1 MTTWRISWKWAEK
14 PLDCTS
20 IGIEKGCRGGC
31 CFSRGGTYWPASAHS
46 PMDGPCYWLGEEGCR
61 LALEDRPISC
71 LMYPLVMNKNQKWV
85 MHFRARR
92 GCCKVNV
99 NKGPKLV
106 DALSR
111 GLISLFGAE
120 RYEAIR
126 DDVAAQRDPD
136 VEVPDS
142 ISEEWSIEQDLRIC
156 GTVPK
161 PRREWI

>member
-1 MTTWRISWKWAEK
+1 MKIW
-14 PLDCTS
+14 S
-20 IGIEKGCRGGC
+20 ILRTEDDNGTVHYDVVVETDRGGK
-31 CFSRGGTYWPASAHS
+31 FNTRFRDMNVPPTIGHVEAR
-46 PMDGPCYWLGEEGCR
+46 WL
-61 LALEDRPISC
+61 
-71 LMYPLVMNKNQKWV
+71 NKNQKWV
-85 MHFRARR
+85 MHYRARR

-126 DDVAAQRDPD
+126 DDVAAQRDPEI
-136 VEVPDS
+136 EVPDS